1 MIKKILEGFSKS
13 EKISFLITLGFC
25 IIFVIVSIFVPI
37 KKKEKYEPIQISLS
51 SSGSDFGNKDIK
63 SKTASESKKEVVK
76 QESSKQEV
84 VKQEVVKQ
92 ESSKQEVVK
101 QEVKTATTKTN
112 STPAKTSSSTK
123 QKAAKVREEKIY
135 ESVESLM
142 AKQNSVKKEVEWDES
157 LFAEDSFFS
166 ETSSSSNATTSSST
180 ATNSST
186 QIIDNPFSGSAAI
199 ITEETNSIAA
209 TTSSSTVNNVAQDYF
224 ENTASDNFSE
234 DNVDLGVMA
243 SDAESFQSI
252 NGVAISWGTDKS
264 RKIIS
269 PKNPQLVISEKN
281 QRLITSSK
289 NLVLSFTVLANGN
302 VTMSSFQVKPA
313 GVLPKVIED
322 ELRSQV
328 LSWRFEARDSSSKAQ
343 LNYRI
348 EVK

>member
-1 MIKKILEGFSKS
+1 MIKKILEETSKS
-13 EKISFLITLGFC
+13 EKISFLVTLSLC
-25 IIFVIVSIFVPI
+25 ILFIIIGIFVPV
-37 KKKEKYEPIQISLS
+37 KKKEKYEPIQITLS
-51 SSGSDFGNKDIK
+51 SYGSDLGNKDIK
-63 SKTASESKKEVVK
+63 SKTASESKKE
-76 QESSKQEV
+76 
-84 VKQEVVKQ
+84 VKQ

-142 AKQNSVKKEVEWDES
+142 AKQNSTKKEVEWDES
-157 LFAEDSFFS
+157 LFADDGFFW
-166 ETSSSSNATTSSST
+166 ESSSVSSNSTS
-180 ATNSST
+180 TNSTST
-186 QIIDNPFSGSAAI
+186 NSVNNSNQSLSNPLSGSAAI
-199 ITEETNSIAA
+199 ITEEISSVAA
-209 TTSSSTVNNVAQDYF
+209 TTSASSTVNNVAQDYF
-224 ENTASDNFSE
+224 ENQGNESISQE
-234 DNVDLGVMA
+234 DFDLGVME
-243 SDAESFQSI
+243 SEIDAVQSI
-252 NGVAISWGTDKS
+252 NGVSISWGTEKS

-269 PKNPQLVISEKN
+269 PKNPRLVISEKN
-281 QRLITSSK
+281 QGLITASK

-313 GVLPKVIED
+313 GALPKVIED

-328 LSWRFEARDSSSKAQ
+328 LSWRFEARDTSSKAQ

>member
-1 MIKKILEGFSKS
+1 MIKKILEETSKS
-13 EKISFLITLGFC
+13 EKISFLVTLSLC
-25 IIFVIVSIFVPI
+25 ILFIIIGIFVPV
-37 KKKEKYEPIQISLS
+37 KKKEKYEPIQITLS
-51 SSGSDFGNKDIK
+51 SYGSDLGNKDIK
-63 SKTASESKKEVVK
+63 SKTASESKKE
-76 QESSKQEV
+76 
-84 VKQEVVKQ
+84 VKQ

-142 AKQNSVKKEVEWDES
+142 AKQNSTKKEVEWDES
-157 LFAEDSFFS
+157 LFADDGFFS
-166 ETSSSSNATTSSST
+166 ESSSVSSNSTS
-180 ATNSST
+180 TNSVNNSN
-186 QIIDNPFSGSAAI
+186 QSLSNPLSGSAAI
-199 ITEETNSIAA
+199 ITEEISSVAA
-209 TTSSSTVNNVAQDYF
+209 TTSASSTVNNVAQDYF
-224 ENTASDNFSE
+224 ENQGNENISQE
-234 DNVDLGVMA
+234 DFDLGVME
-243 SDAESFQSI
+243 SEIDAVQSI
-252 NGVAISWGTDKS
+252 NGVSISWGTEKS

-269 PKNPQLVISEKN
+269 PKNPRLVISEKN
-281 QRLITSSK
+281 QGLITASK

-313 GVLPKVIED
+313 GALPKVIED

-328 LSWRFEARDSSSKAQ
+328 LSWRFEARDTSSKAQ

>member
-1 MIKKILEGFSKS
+1 MIKKILEETSKS
-13 EKISFLITLGFC
+13 EKISFLVTLSLC
-25 IIFVIVSIFVPI
+25 ILFIIIGIFVPV
-37 KKKEKYEPIQISLS
+37 KKKEKYEPIQITLS
-51 SSGSDFGNKDIK
+51 SYGSDLGNKDIK
-63 SKTASESKKEVVK
+63 SKTASESKKE
-76 QESSKQEV
+76 
-84 VKQEVVKQ
+84 VKQ

-142 AKQNSVKKEVEWDES
+142 AKQNSTKKEVEWDES
-157 LFAEDSFFS
+157 LFADDGFFS
-166 ETSSSSNATTSSST
+166 ESSSVSSNSTS
-180 ATNSST
+180 TNSVNNSN
-186 QIIDNPFSGSAAI
+186 QSLSNPLSGSAAI
-199 ITEETNSIAA
+199 ITEEISSVAA
-209 TTSSSTVNNVAQDYF
+209 TTSASSTVNNVAQDYF
-224 ENTASDNFSE
+224 ENQGNESISQE
-234 DNVDLGVMA
+234 DFDLGVME
-243 SDAESFQSI
+243 SEIDAVQSI
-252 NGVAISWGTDKS
+252 NGVSISWGTEKS

-269 PKNPQLVISEKN
+269 PKNPRLVISEKN
-281 QRLITSSK
+281 QGLITASK

-313 GVLPKVIED
+313 GALPKVIED

-328 LSWRFEARDSSSKAQ
+328 LSWRFEARDTSSKAQ

>member
-1 MIKKILEGFSKS
+1 MIKKILEETSKS
-13 EKISFLITLGFC
+13 EKISFLVTLSLC
-25 IIFVIVSIFVPI
+25 ILFIIIGIFVPV
-37 KKKEKYEPIQISLS
+37 KKKEKYEPIQITLS
-51 SSGSDFGNKDIK
+51 SYGSDLGNKDIK
-63 SKTASESKKEVVK
+63 SKTASESKKE
-76 QESSKQEV
+76 
-84 VKQEVVKQ
+84 VKQ

-142 AKQNSVKKEVEWDES
+142 AKQSSTKKEVEWDES
-157 LFAEDSFFS
+157 LFADDGFFS
-166 ETSSSSNATTSSST
+166 ESSSVSSNSTS
-180 ATNSST
+180 TNSVNNSN
-186 QIIDNPFSGSAAI
+186 QSLSNPLAGSAAI
-199 ITEETNSIAA
+199 ITEEISSVAA
-209 TTSSSTVNNVAQDYF
+209 TTSASSTVNNVAKDYF
-224 ENTASDNFSE
+224 ENQGNESISQE
-234 DNVDLGVMA
+234 DFDLGVME
-243 SDAESFQSI
+243 SEIDAVQSI
-252 NGVAISWGTDKS
+252 NGVSISWGTEKS

-269 PKNPQLVISEKN
+269 PKNPRLVISEKN
-281 QRLITSSK
+281 QGLITASK

-313 GVLPKVIED
+313 GALPKVIED

-328 LSWRFEARDSSSKAQ
+328 LSWRFEARDTSSKAQ

>member
-1 MIKKILEGFSKS
+1 MIKKILEETSKS
-13 EKISFLITLGFC
+13 EKISFLVTLSLC
-25 IIFVIVSIFVPI
+25 ILFIIIGIFVPV
-37 KKKEKYEPIQISLS
+37 KKKEKYEPIQITLS
-51 SSGSDFGNKDIK
+51 SYGSDLGNKDIK
-63 SKTASESKKEVVK
+63 SKTASESKKE
-76 QESSKQEV
+76 
-84 VKQEVVKQ
+84 VKQ

-142 AKQNSVKKEVEWDES
+142 AKQSSTKKEVEWDES
-157 LFAEDSFFS
+157 LFADDGFFS
-166 ETSSSSNATTSSST
+166 ESSSVSSNSTS
-180 ATNSST
+180 TNSVNNSN
-186 QIIDNPFSGSAAI
+186 QSLSNPLSGSAAI
-199 ITEETNSIAA
+199 ITEEISSVAA
-209 TTSSSTVNNVAQDYF
+209 TTSASSTVNNVAQDYF
-224 ENTASDNFSE
+224 ENQGNESISQE
-234 DNVDLGVMA
+234 DFDLGVME
-243 SDAESFQSI
+243 SEIDAVQSI
-252 NGVAISWGTDKS
+252 NGVSISWGTEKS

-269 PKNPQLVISEKN
+269 PKNPRLVISEKN
-281 QRLITSSK
+281 QGLITASK

-313 GVLPKVIED
+313 GALPKVIED

-328 LSWRFEARDSSSKAQ
+328 LSWRFEARDTSSKAQ